1 MKPEVKALLV
11 RWHHLRQ
18 EIGQINE
25 EINARKSEIKD
36 LQEEMDCIPRQMGD
50 VLFDLDEEIPGLRIG
65 DDFVV
70 VTGSPYID
78 DNNFVIQTV
87 NFELLEEIK
96 AS

>member
-18 EIGQINE
+18 LIGGANE
-25 EINARKSEIKD
+25 EIKSVRSDIKSF
-36 LQEEMDCIPRQMGD
+36 QAEMDSIPCRLGD
-50 VLFDLDEEIPGLRIG
+50 VLFNLDEEIPGLKIG
-65 DDFVV
+65 DDYVV
-70 VTGSPYID
+70 VTGSPYVD
-78 DNNFVIQTV
+78 DNNFVIQIV

>member
-11 RWHHLRQ
+11 RWHQLRQ
-18 EIGQINE
+18 NIGEVNR
-25 EINARKSEIKD
+25 EINARNLEIEG
-36 LQEEMDCIPRQMGD
+36 LQEEMDSIPRRMGD

-65 DDFVV
+65 DDYVV

-87 NFELLEEIK
+87 KFELLEEIK